1 MSPHGLPSYSMH
13 KRVSGASFDMLVNGF
28 EAELA
33 RQDDILFGIALFYEG
48 VVLLLARQPA
58 VVETHRKQFRNIIQ
72 NGRRVLDW
80 GRTLLGD
87 VRKEKGK
94 AALLRNFTFM
104 PGHGH
109 PEPEKLVERAE
120 VLVATYNEMYPGRVR
135 NEALSADETLALFE
149 AASARMAEPVIE
161 GLSAAAAPQG

>member
-13 KRVSGASFDMLVNGF
+13 KRVSGASFDMLVKGF

-33 RQDDILFGIALFYEG
+33 RQEDILFGIALFYEG
-48 VVLLLARQPA
+48 IVLLLARQTA

-80 GRTLLGD
+80 GKTLLID

-94 AALLRNFTFM
+94 AALLRSFTFM

-109 PEPEKLVERAE
+109 PEPERLVARAE
-120 VLVATYNEMYPGRVR
+120 MLVATYNTMFPGRGK
-135 NEALSADETLALFE
+135 EQALSEAETLALFE
-149 AASARMAEPVIE
+149 AASEKMAEPMPLDVNDPP
-161 GLSAAAAPQG
+161 LR